1 MDDTGDIGGHRG
13 TYGGQWGTILI
24 IKLNI
29 KLFHLACLVNK
40 LYKILGDFTI
50 IDKKYP

>member
-1 MDDTGDIGGHRG
+1 MGDIWELLLHG
-13 TYGGQWGTILI
+13 ILI

-40 LYKILGDFTI
+40 LYKIIGDFTI
-50 IDKKYP
+50 INKKYP